1 MNRYLLSTIL
11 SLILCPLLAAQQNQ
25 PASTPSAQPTA
36 QTLQI
41 TGSLEIKQPVPQ
53 PVEERP
59 FTDADFDRGQIL
71 KKARTIC
78 IQSETDFLTPATFT
92 RALLNNKDW
101 EKLGMSIV
109 DGYCA
114 VDPRTD
120 KPRAAE
126 LEIQIDRVIFT
137 HIHTYVLT
145 DRSTGVVLA
154 SGRVR
159 AFDGVVASGPMA
171 EKIVS
176 VIFAAKFPAV
186 NKANSGS

>member
-1 MNRYLLSTIL
+1 MNRFLLSTVLGL
-11 SLILCPLLAAQQNQ
+11 SLCLPLAAQQNQ
-25 PASTPSAQPTA
+25 PAAAPAAQPAA

-41 TGSLEIKQPVPQ
+41 TGSLELKQTAPAPVK
-53 PVEERP
+53 ERP
-59 FTDADFDRGQIL
+59 FTDADFDRGLIL
-71 KKARTIC
+71 KKARTFC
-78 IQSETDFLTPATFT
+78 IQSETDFLTPATFS

-101 EKLGMSIV
+101 EKLNMSIV

-114 VDPRTD
+114 VDPRTSE
-120 KPRAAE
+120 PRAAE

-159 AFDGVVASGPMA
+159 AFDGVIASGPMA

-176 VIFAAKFPAV
+176 VILAARSPAV
-186 NKANSGS
+186 NKAD